1 MMTSPPARKCIGF
14 LSTAVLLLLACGCNS
29 RQLRFT
35 TMRLSETI
43 PDLQERQVIHNFARV
58 AANPGAI
65 PYYTVINSGTAN
77 ITDNAAG
84 GIYSLF
90 LSPSA
95 FTTANLEGTT
105 SRSVTGNWTL
115 NPMSNPDRLRAMRA
129 AYHIALGADDIDP
142 LDAKKLDAILKDQKD
157 LVIPRGW
164 ICAGTR
170 HQVPR
175 GACIVSHCGKTYVW
189 VVPGHSRDFA
199 DFSLLMLNIA
209 TWVPPYA
216 KERAKAAGV
225 PGVRALPGEEDEQQ
239 PGIQMRMYEDST
251 GFNRGLFFV
260 PR

>member
-1 MMTSPPARKCIGF
+1 MMRTPHARKCIGC
-14 LSTAVLLLLACGCNS
+14 LATAVLMLICGCNS

-43 PDLQERQVIHNFARV
+43 PDLQERQVIHNFARL

-77 ITDNAAG
+77 ITDNATG
-84 GIYSLF
+84 GFYTLF
-90 LSPSA
+90 LAPHA
-95 FTTANLEGTT
+95 YTTADLEGTM

-129 AYHIALGADDIDP
+129 AYHLALGAEIIDP
-142 LDAKKLDAILKDQKD
+142 VDAKKLDAILKDQKD

-164 ICAGTR
+164 ICSGTR

-175 GACIVSHCGKTYVW
+175 GACLVAHCGKTYVW
-189 VVPGHSRDFA
+189 VLPGHAKDFA

-209 TWVPPYA
+209 TWVPAPA
-216 KERAKAAGV
+216 KERAKGALV
-225 PGVRALPGEEDEQQ
+225 PRERPLPGEEGEEEG
-239 PGIQMRMYEDST
+239 GIQMRLYEDST